1 MRVISP
7 QRLAHYRGNWYLD
20 AWCHQ
25 RDALRSFAID
35 RIRNAQPL
43 EDTARNI
50 PEVDL
55 DRHFADGYGIFA
67 GVSQH
72 VAVLRFSPERARWVA
87 EECWHPEQKF
97 QWLENGTYEL
107 RIPYADPRELVMDIL
122 RHVPD
127 VEVVAPE
134 SLRID
139 LLSRL
144 KAGLEKHDVS

>member
-1 MRVISP
+1 
-7 QRLAHYRGNWYLD
+7 LAHYRGNWYLD

-127 VEVVAPE
+127 VEFGLASME
-134 SLRID
+134 NRRGSLEGAWVWRGGQFSAIG
-139 LLSRL
+139 SR
-144 KAGLEKHDVS
+144 SR